1 MGHYT
6 IEGQLVNTPHNFI
19 NLLDGGDFTVNPWQR
34 NVAGLASGGVISA
47 AVSSTPTYFAD
58 RFFAVGGASSA
69 ILMAKVAG
77 TSIPGFASSLKLS
90 RQSGNGNTAAINLGQ
105 VMETAD
111 AIRCQGQ
118 ELTFSFWAR
127 AGANYSGGPLAVQL
141 FSGTGSND
149 TAVDMVAGAWAGS
162 AMPITAT
169 QTLSGTMTRY
179 QFSGLVPLN
188 ATQLGVLLSYA
199 PSGTAG
205 ADDSITLNGFQL
217 EIGSLASPFEHRDV
231 QVELEICQR
240 YAWLINEPAAGV
252 IVGVG
257 GAVAAA
263 NAQVFYLATPVQLF
277 KAPSVAVA
285 AGSFKVAAAA
295 APAAASGLAAGS
307 THTPNAISLTTTL
320 TQSVGLA
327 ATLQG
332 GGGSGFILASADF

>member
-34 NVAGLASGGVISA
+34 NVTGLASAGVIA
-47 AVSSTPTYFAD
+47 APVTSTPTYFAD
-58 RFFAVGGASSA
+58 RWFAAGGASSS
-69 ILMAKVAG
+69 ILMAKVNDL
-77 TSIPGFASSLKLS
+77 SIPGFANSLKLS
-90 RQSGNGNTAAINLGQ
+90 RSSGNNNAAPINLGQ

-111 AIRCQGQ
+111 VIRCQGQ
-118 ELTFSFWAR
+118 ELTFSFWAK
-127 AGANYSGGPLAVQL
+127 AGANYSGGPITVQL

-149 TAVDMVAGAWAGS
+149 TAANMVAGVWAGS
-162 AMPITAT
+162 ATPINAV
-169 QTLSGTMTRY
+169 QTLTPVMTRY
-179 QFSGLVPLN
+179 QFSGLVPLA
-188 ATQLGVLLSYA
+188 ATQLGVLLAYT

-205 ADDSITLNGFQL
+205 ADDSITCNGFQL
-217 EIGSLASPFEHRDV
+217 EIGPVASPFEHRDV

-240 YAWLINEPAAGV
+240 YAWLINEPANGV

-263 NAQVFYLATPVQLF
+263 NAQVFYLATPVQLY
-277 KAPSVAVA
+277 KAPSVSVA

-295 APAAASGLAAGS
+295 AAAAATGLAPGS
-307 THTPNAISLTTTL
+307 THTPNAISVTTTL
-320 TQSVGLA
+320 TQTVGLA

-332 GGGSGFILASADF
+332 GGGSGYILASADF

>member
-34 NVAGLASGGVISA
+34 NVAGLAAGGVIA
-47 AVSSTPTYFAD
+47 TPVANTPTYFAD
-58 RFFAVGGASSA
+58 RWFALGGASSA
-69 ILMAKVAG
+69 ILLAKVADA
-77 TSIPGFASSLKLS
+77 SVAGFANSLKLS
-90 RQSGNGNTAAINLGQ
+90 RQSGNSNTAAINLGQ

-118 ELTFSFWAR
+118 ELSFSFWAK
-127 AGANYSGGPLAVQL
+127 AGANYSGGALTVQL

-149 TAVDMVAGAWAGS
+149 TAANMVAGAWAG
-162 AMPITAT
+162 AATPINAT
-169 QTLSGTMTRY
+169 QTLTAAMTRY

-188 ATQLGVLLSYA
+188 ATQLGVLVSYA
-199 PSGTAG
+199 PSGTAA

-217 EIGSLASPFEHRDV
+217 EIGSVASPFEHRDV

-240 YAWLINEPAAGV
+240 YAWLINEPATGV

-277 KAPSVAVA
+277 KAPAVTVA

-320 TQSVGLA
+320 TQTVGLA

-332 GGGSGFILASADF
+332 GGGNGFILASADF

>member
-19 NLLDGGDFTVNPWQR
+19 NLIDGGDFTVNPWQR
-34 NVAGLASGGVISA
+34 NVAGLAASGVIAA
-47 AVSSTPTYFAD
+47 AVSNTPTYFAD
-58 RFFAVGGASSA
+58 RWFAIGGASSA
-69 ILMAKVAG
+69 ILMARVNDL
-77 TSIPGFASSLKLS
+77 SVPGFANSLKLS
-90 RQSGNGNTAAINLGQ
+90 RQSGNANPAQISLGQ

-118 ELTFSFWAR
+118 ELTFSFWAK
-127 AGANYSGGPLAVQL
+127 AGANYSGGPLSVQL

-149 TAVDMVAGAWAGS
+149 TAANMAAGAWAGS
-162 AMPITAT
+162 VTPINLT

-179 QFSGLVPLN
+179 QFSGLVPLS
-188 ATQLGVLLSYA
+188 ATQLGVLVSYT

-205 ADDSITLNGFQL
+205 ADDSVTINGLQL
-217 EIGSLASPFEHRDV
+217 EIGSIASPFEHRDV

-277 KAPSVAVA
+277 KAPTVTVS
-285 AGSFKVAAAA
+285 AGGFKVAAAA

-320 TQSVGLA
+320 TQTVGLA

-332 GGGSGFILASADF
+332 GGGNGFILASADF